1 MSKRSSYV
9 QTAKIISVNLS
20 SVFQI
25 GDSRQIS
32 ALSRVIAYQKEVEM
46 FDGTEPILQPVD
58 RLGTQVPF
66 TLNDQMETYH
76 AWPAIHVNNVRIK
89 GISVASMFHIGN
101 SNTIDLQTRVKHQ
114 RQLSE
119 ILHSEE
125 VENARDNRSRSNI

>member
-1 MSKRSSYV
+1 MRKRSSYV
-9 QTAKIISVNLS
+9 QTAKITSVNLS

-32 ALSRVIAYQKEVEM
+32 ALSRVIAYQKEVEN
-46 FDGTEPILQPVD
+46 FDGTEPILQPIH
-58 RLGTQVPF
+58 RFEKQVPIA
-66 TLNDQMETYH
+66 LQDQVETYQ
-76 AWPAIHVNNVRIK
+76 AWPAIHVNSVRIK

-101 SNTIDLQTRVKHQ
+101 SNTIDLQTSVKHQ

-125 VENARDNRSRSNI
+125 VENARNNRSRSNI